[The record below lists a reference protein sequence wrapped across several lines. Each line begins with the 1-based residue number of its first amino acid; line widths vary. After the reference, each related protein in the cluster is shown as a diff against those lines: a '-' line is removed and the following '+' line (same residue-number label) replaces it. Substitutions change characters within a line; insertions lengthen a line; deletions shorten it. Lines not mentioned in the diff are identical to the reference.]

1 MQKPKLFFRIC
12 TNGCLGE
19 KKKGMDERKKPKHKK
34 LYPSIF
40 NMFKKRVWIEVH
52 EETEV
57 NFKKSNMLFQK
68 WEQNV

>member
-1 MQKPKLFFRIC
+1 MSGR
-12 TNGCLGE
+12 E
-19 KKKGMDERKKPKHKK
+19 KKGMDERKKPKHEK

-40 NMFKKRVWIEVH
+40 NMFKKRVWIEVP

-57 NFKKSNMLFQK
+57 NLKKSNMLFQK